1 MKRLAIACLLL
12 LAGCVQIPAG
22 VQMDE
27 NEELACKEQT
37 CTVWTEAELLELIRQ
52 VYRKGYDAGVKS
64 I

>member
-1 MKRLAIACLLL
+1 MKRIAIILCLL

-27 NEELACKEQT
+27 KEEQACKEQT

>member
-1 MKRLAIACLLL
+1 MKRIALILCLL
-12 LAGCVQIPAG
+12 LAGCTGMPGITATP
-22 VQMDE
+22 
-27 NEELACKEQT
+27 EELQACKDAG

>member
-12 LAGCVQIPAG
+12 LAGCTGMPGITATP
-22 VQMDE
+22 DE
-27 NEELACKEQT
+27 LQACKEAG

>member
-1 MKRLAIACLLL
+1 MKRIAIILCLL

-27 NEELACKEQT
+27 KEEADCKANG

>member
-1 MKRLAIACLLL
+1 MKRIAFIACLI

-27 NEELACKEQT
+27 KEEIACKEAG